1 MKKINF
7 DDFVNTYVDQ
17 TQNLTTFFNKDRDYF
32 DLYKIDIL
40 KEITKGIKPKKIL
53 DFGCGIGLCLR
64 FIIKKFNHS
73 KIYAFD
79 ESKKSQAYAK
89 KNYPKAKFLNSRNL
103 KNQKYD
109 IIFVS
114 GVFHHVQIKKRKKLI
129 LELRKMLSEKGNI
142 FITEHNPY
150 NPVTRKIVSE
160 CAYDKD
166 AILLKKSNLV
176 NLLKSNDFKDFN
188 TGYCLFFPEFLKFF
202 RPLEKYIRWL
212 PFGGQY
218 FVSARKS

>member
-1 MKKINF
+1 M
-7 DDFVNTYVDQ
+7 
-17 TQNLTTFFNKDRDYF
+17 
-32 DLYKIDIL
+32 
-40 KEITKGIKPKKIL
+40 
-53 DFGCGIGLCLR
+53 CLR

-129 LELRKMLSEKGNI
+129 SELRKMLSEKGNI